1 NQRCR
6 RGTTLHR
13 NATPT
18 AQRTCT
24 AAARRAGWDQVP
36 RTVCRCCLSSKQAAM
51 GAAPR
56 TLAARRDSHSVH
68 SPPPQRRTKRILL
81 VHYLRLSQKQKEEWG
96 HVSNTASSGS
106 KHNTQ
111 RQRLARR
118 KPKVSRKDLPN

>member
-1 NQRCR
+1 MQTRHDAPQASHAN
-6 RGTTLHR
+6 
-13 NATPT
+13 
-18 AQRTCT
+18 
-24 AAARRAGWDQVP
+24 

-96 HVSNTASSGS
+96 HVSNAASSGS

-118 KPKVSRKDLPN
+118 KPKVSRKDLPSKKEAQKKT